1 MSTNKIVANAVKAM
15 NGAYDTLIIR
25 KDSKYNNLWCV
36 YQDGSTIR
44 AVSRVFDSPAAAK
57 KYIKEKM
64 PAWSDAKIKVKNSV
78 ATNAHKD
85 GYNRI
90 IQSFNKLV
98 DAYYDVVAAVNAV
111 PGAKDAVLPEVKKI
125 YKSIGDAHADIK
137 KWDAE

>member
-1 MSTNKIVANAVKAM
+1 MSTNKIVANALKA
-15 NGAYDTLIIR
+15 
-25 KDSKYNNLWCV
+25 
-36 YQDGSTIR
+36 
-44 AVSRVFDSPAAAK
+44 
-57 KYIKEKM
+57 
-64 PAWSDAKIKVKNSV
+64 KNSV

-111 PGAKDAVLPEVKKI
+111 PSAKVSVLPEVKKI

>member
-1 MSTNKIVANAVKAM
+1 MTTNKIVANALKAK

-25 KDSKYNNLWCV
+25 KDSKYNNLWCI
-36 YQDGSTIR
+36 YQDGSTNR
-44 AVSRVFDSPAAAK
+44 AVPRVFDSPDAAK

-64 PAWSDAKIKVKNSV
+64 PAWGDAKIKVKNSI

-85 GYNRI
+85 GYTRI